1 MPPSFALLLLQSP
14 APAAASNKSSWSEVF
29 GKLITSP
36 MAFVWIIAILLL
48 LFAMSRLNNNLEIR
62 SVNRAITLS
71 RSLVGFFMWF
81 LVAPIVAFIFVNI
94 FALINRIEMIDA
106 SFLGKWIGLT
116 FSSYWWL
123 VQCFFGAEKI
133 SGQKDAYTLD
143 AVIRILWVSVPLL
156 FIWLRTAST
165 LMWKLAII
173 PLILGFFII
182 ARHKKANETFI
193 TKEYGREFFEKL
205 PIIGGLLK
213 APAPVPGGKVNKP
226 KTAGENT
233 KNIVIFAVLGVFI
246 LGGVVVALYY
256 TYYVAG
262 LICVVIGIFGMFL
275 LAPSADMKVLRLQ
288 HADDHPIN
296 ANIDSLIRQMDS
308 VYIAEGASTRVYE
321 LSQQID
327 AALHAQ
333 QDMVKFPDTVLC
345 KPQYRAYFYDWC
357 E

>member
-1 MPPSFALLLLQSP
+1 MLSSLALLLLQ
-14 APAAASNKSSWSEVF
+14 APAATSNKNTWAEVF

-71 RSLVGFFMWF
+71 RSLVGFLMWF
-81 LVAPIVAFIFVNI
+81 LVAPIVAFVFVNL
-94 FALINRIEMIDA
+94 FALVNRIEMIDA

-123 VQCFFGAEKI
+123 TQCFFGAESI

-143 AVIRILWVSVPLL
+143 AVIRILWVSIPLL

-193 TKEYGREFFEKL
+193 TKEYGREFFENL
-205 PIIGGLLK
+205 PIVGTLLK
-213 APAPVPGGKVNKP
+213 DPAPVPGGKVIKP
-226 KTAGENT
+226 KSAADNV
-233 KNIVIFAVLGVFI
+233 KNIVWFSVFVVFI
-246 LGGVVVALYY
+246 VGGVITALYF
-256 TYYVAG
+256 THYVIG
-262 LICVVIGIFGMFL
+262 LICVVIGVFGMFI
-275 LAPSADMKVLRLQ
+275 LAPNTDVKILKLQ
-288 HADDHPIN
+288 HGGDHPIN
-296 ANIDSLIRQMDS
+296 ANIDSLIRRMDS
-308 VYIAEGASTRVYE
+308 IYTADGATTVVYD
-321 LSQQID
+321 LSRQID

-333 QDMVKFPDTVLC
+333 QDMIKFPDSILC
-345 KPQYRAYFYDWC
+345 KPQYRDYFYDWC
-357 E
+357 SE